1 LLSFLTSRPGRLCDG
16 ISRRELLRAGGLGAL
31 GLSLADLL
39 RSGASAAPAANGTF
53 GRAKNV
59 IFLWLQGGPP
69 QHETFDPKPDAPLEI
84 RGPFQPISTNV
95 PGIHFCELLP
105 RTAAIADKL
114 AVIRSLSTDDDTHD
128 SSGYW
133 ILTGYKYLGINSR
146 EIRPTDWPYI
156 GSIVKMLKPSEA
168 LPPLT
173 SVWIP
178 DVMRLNDN
186 VQPAGQTGGFLGRHW
201 DPERFICDPSDT
213 EFAIEGLQPPG
224 DLPALRLHGRVS
236 LLDQV
241 QRHFDEIERGAA
253 AGHYDK
259 IQQDALGLLTSGKA
273 REAFDIGREPAAL
286 RERYGRHKWGQCVLL
301 ARRLIE
307 AGVRL
312 VHVNWPREPGDT
324 AVSNPLWDTHAQNAD
339 RLQDALCPQFDVG
352 FTALIDDLGERG
364 LLDETLV
371 VAVGE
376 FGRTPK
382 INAMGGRDHWGH
394 VFSTALAGAGIRG
407 GQVFGSS
414 DKTGALPASHRVEPT
429 DFAATLFHLL
439 GIDPH
444 AMFADRTGRPQ
455 PVNKGEPL
463 FALLGDSPAT
473 AARCRPTGDVAL
485 VPPYDPRPLVNLG
498 FEDGTSLPQVGVKSR
513 FKGWQAAPP
522 ASSATGEFAVR
533 LVREPSPASRGGQQ
547 HVAIGYGPFPLGAAA
562 TLPTGFQAY
571 LTQELRSPRAGR
583 YTFSIHAMAEA
594 TSTEY
599 YRDVFLKH
607 FHCRLAIFGYTSPE
621 KHPRRPRIYASVPF
635 EPPLATA
642 GAAAYQR
649 FEAVATLR
657 SQDAGASEIEM
668 GVGVAVIVEL
678 AAAAPLDLAALGGH
692 AVLRFD
698 DAELTFNARPRD
710 DNVTV

>member
-1 LLSFLTSRPGRLCDG
+1 MFSLYDRPYTLCDG
-16 ISRRELLRAGGLGAL
+16 VSRREMLREGGLGVL

-39 RSGASAAPAANGTF
+39 RFRAAASPAAQGTF

-95 PGIHFCELLP
+95 PGIQFCELLP

-114 AVIRSLSTDDDTHD
+114 AVIRSLSTDDNTHD

-133 ILTGYKYLGINSR
+133 ILTGYKYQGINSR
-146 EIRPTDWPYI
+146 EIRPTDWPYF

-168 LPPLT
+168 LGPLT

-201 DPERFICDPSDT
+201 DPERFICDPSDAG
-213 EFAIEGLQPPG
+213 FAIEGLQPPR
-224 DLPALRLHGRVS
+224 DLPALRLSGRVG

-241 QRHFDEIERGAA
+241 QRHFEQIERGAA
-253 AGHYDK
+253 AGLYDK

-273 REAFDIGREPAAL
+273 REAFAIEREPPAL

-352 FTALIDDLGERG
+352 FTALIDDLDQRG

-382 INAMGGRDHWGH
+382 INAVGGRDHWGP
-394 VFSTALAGAGIRG
+394 VFSMALAGAGISG
-407 GQVFGSS
+407 GQVYGSS
-414 DKTGALPASHRVEPT
+414 DKTGAYPASHRVEPT
-429 DFAATLFHLL
+429 DFVATLFHLL
-439 GIDPH
+439 GIDHH
-444 AMFADRTGRPQ
+444 AMFTDRTGRPL

-463 FALLGDSPAT
+463 FALLGDAPAT
-473 AARCRPTGDVAL
+473 SARCQATGDVAL
-485 VPPYDPRPLVNLG
+485 VPPYDPSPLVNLG
-498 FEDGTSLPQVGVKSR
+498 FEDASPLLELGTTSR
-513 FKGWQAAPP
+513 FKGWQAAPL
-522 ASSATGEFAVR
+522 ASGDCVGELAVR
-533 LVREPSPASRGGQQ
+533 IAREPSPTSRSGER
-547 HVAIGYGPFPLGAAA
+547 HVAIGYGPLSAGAAA
-562 TLPTGFQAY
+562 MLPAGFQAF
-571 LTQELRSPRAGR
+571 LTQEVRSPRAGR
-583 YTFSIHAMAEA
+583 YTFSIHSCAEA
-594 TSTEY
+594 SSPQHF
-599 YRDVFLKH
+599 RDVFLKY
-607 FHCRLAIFGYTSPE
+607 FRCRMAIFGYTDMS
-621 KHPRRPRIYASVPF
+621 KDPRRPRLYASVPF
-635 EPPLATA
+635 EPPLAQA
-642 GAAAYQR
+642 GVAAYQR
-649 FEAVATLR
+649 FEASAMLR
-657 SQDAGASEIEM
+657 SHDAGASEIEM

-678 AAAAPLDLAALGGH
+678 TAQGPLDLAALGGH
-692 AVLRFD
+692 ILLRFD
-698 DAELTFNARPRD
+698 DAELAFNARPRD
-710 DNVTV
+710 DNVKV

>member
-1 LLSFLTSRPGRLCDG
+1 M
-16 ISRRELLRAGGLGAL
+16 
-31 GLSLADLL
+31 
-39 RSGASAAPAANGTF
+39 
-53 GRAKNV
+53 
-59 IFLWLQGGPP
+59 
-69 QHETFDPKPDAPLEI
+69 
-84 RGPFQPISTNV
+84 

-105 RTAAIADKL
+105 RTAMIADKL
-114 AVIRSLSTDDDTHD
+114 AIIRSLSTDDNMHD

-146 EIRPTDWPYI
+146 EIRPTDWPYF

-201 DPERFICDPSDT
+201 DPERFICDPSDA

-224 DLPALRLHGRVS
+224 DLPPLRLQERLS

-241 QRHFDEIERGAA
+241 QRHFDQIERGAA
-253 AGHYDK
+253 AGLYDR
-259 IQQDALGLLTSGKA
+259 IQQDALELLTSGKA
-273 REAFDIGREPAAL
+273 REAFDIAREPAAL

-352 FTALIDDLGERG
+352 FTALIDDLDERG

-382 INAMGGRDHWGH
+382 INAMGGRDHWGP
-394 VFSTALAGAGIRG
+394 VFSMALAGAGIRG
-407 GQVFGSS
+407 GQVYGSS
-414 DKTGALPASHRVEPT
+414 DKTGAFPASQRVEPT
-429 DFAATLFHLL
+429 DLAATLFHLL
-439 GIDPH
+439 GIEPH

-473 AARCRPTGDVAL
+473 TERCQPTGNVAL
-485 VPPYDPRPLVNLG
+485 VPPYDPSPLVNLG
-498 FEDGTSLPQVGVKSR
+498 FEAASPLLEVGTKSR
-513 FKGWQAAPP
+513 FKGWQAAPLAQAARP
-522 ASSATGEFAVR
+522 GELGVR
-533 LVREPSPASRGGQQ
+533 LARGSSPSSRGGGQ
-547 HVAIGYGPFPLGAAA
+547 HVTIGYGPIPRGAAA
-562 TLPTGFQAY
+562 MLPAGFQAY
-571 LTQELRSPRAGR
+571 LTQEVRSPRAGR
-583 YTFSIHAMAEA
+583 YTFSIH
-594 TSTEY
+594 
-599 YRDVFLKH
+599 
-607 FHCRLAIFGYTSPE
+607 
-621 KHPRRPRIYASVPF
+621 
-635 EPPLATA
+635 
-642 GAAAYQR
+642 
-649 FEAVATLR
+649 
-657 SQDAGASEIEM
+657 
-668 GVGVAVIVEL
+668 
-678 AAAAPLDLAALGGH
+678 
-692 AVLRFD
+692 
-698 DAELTFNARPRD
+698 
-710 DNVTV
+710 

>member
-1 LLSFLTSRPGRLCDG
+1 MLSLHDRPYRLCDG
-16 ISRRELLRAGGLGAL
+16 VSRREVLRAGGLGVL

-39 RSGASAAPAANGTF
+39 RFRAGAAPTASGTF

-69 QHETFDPKPDAPLEI
+69 QHETFDPKPDAPVEI

-95 PGIHFCELLP
+95 PGIQFCELLP

-114 AVIRSLSTDDDTHD
+114 AVIRSLSTDDNTHD

-133 ILTGYKYLGINSR
+133 ILTGYKYQGINSR
-146 EIRPTDWPYI
+146 EIRPTDWPYF
-156 GSIVKMLKPSEA
+156 GSIVKMLKPSET
-168 LPPLT
+168 LGPLS

-201 DPERFICDPSDT
+201 DPERFICDPSDAG
-213 EFAIEGLQPPG
+213 FAIEGLQPPR
-224 DLPALRLHGRVS
+224 DLPPLRLSERVS

-241 QRHFDEIERGAA
+241 QRHFEQIERGAA
-253 AGHYDK
+253 AGLYDK

-273 REAFDIGREPAAL
+273 REAFAIEREPAAL

-352 FTALIDDLGERG
+352 YTALIDDLDQRG

-382 INAMGGRDHWGH
+382 INAVGGRDHWGP
-394 VFSTALAGAGIRG
+394 VFSMALAGAGISG
-407 GQVFGSS
+407 GQIYGSS
-414 DKTGALPASHRVEPT
+414 DKTGAYPASHRVEPT
-429 DFAATLFHLL
+429 DFVATLFHLL
-439 GIDPH
+439 GIDHH
-444 AMFADRTGRPQ
+444 AMFADRAGRPL

-463 FALLGDSPAT
+463 YVLLGDESAT
-473 AARCRPTGDVAL
+473 SARCQPTGDIAL
-485 VPPYDPRPLVNLG
+485 VPPYDPSPLVNVG
-498 FEDGTSLPQVGVKSR
+498 FEDASPLSEVGTKSR
-513 FKGWQAAPP
+513 FKGWQAVPLAVAERP
-522 ASSATGEFAVR
+522 GEFGAR
-533 LVREPSPASRGGQQ
+533 LVREPSPGSHGGEQ
-547 HVAIGYGPFPLGAAA
+547 HVAFSYGLFPAGATAV
-562 TLPTGFQAY
+562 LPAGFQAF
-571 LTQELRSPRAGR
+571 LTQEVRSPRAGR
-583 YTFSIHAMAEA
+583 YTLSIHASAEA
-594 TSTEY
+594 SSPEH
-599 YRDVFLKH
+599 YRDVFLKQ
-607 FHCRLAIFGYTSPE
+607 FRCRLAIFGYTDLN
-621 KHPRRPRIYASVPF
+621 KDPRRPRLYASVPF
-635 EPPLATA
+635 EPPLALP

-649 FEAVATLR
+649 FEASAVLR

-668 GVGVAVIVEL
+668 GVGVAVIIEL
-678 AAAAPLDLAALGGH
+678 TAPAPLDLAALGGRV
-692 AVLRFD
+692 VLNFD
-698 DAELTFNARPRD
+698 DAELAFNARPRD
-710 DNVTV
+710 DNVKV